1 MATRYSWWDK
11 KQVFF
16 TDTGF
21 AFFLSRFLSRFA
33 WGSEKIKLLYYDIL
47 IVFQQ
52 LIIKIIYIIVNFLFS
67 ALSGYSYIYYS
78 YIYNGQYN
86 GYIYIYKNRI

>member
-21 AFFLSRFLSRFA
+21 AFFLSRFLSHEA
-33 WGSEKIKLLYYDIL
+33 MKKIKLLYYDIL

-52 LIIKIIYIIVNFLFS
+52 LIIKIIYVIVNFLFS
-67 ALSGYSYIYYS
+67 ALSGYSYIYIIH
-78 YIYNGQYN
+78 IYNGQYN
-86 GYIYIYKNRI
+86 GYIYKNRI